1 MLKLH
6 LSEMGSDVQGPLLCG
21 EVFYDRGFLYCTC
34 FCKAVLF
41 FFFFE
46 GGDLGSVAFIELFF
60 KLLSFIFCRVFAGA
74 MSQRYLN
81 HF

>member
-1 MLKLH
+1 M
-6 LSEMGSDVQGPLLCG
+6 E
-21 EVFYDRGFLYCTC
+21 LYS
-34 FCKAVLF
+34 FF